1 METESIKLGGKDMS
15 GPKTSRYTLT
25 PEQRKILAE
34 QRQIQREIQKNTV
47 MLKQNVAGLK
57 EIVSKVDT
65 EIAQFRRIVS
75 ETGKSTFEIDT
86 LESVR
91 NKAMQILNDA
101 GTVSE
106 KSGLSVMESTNKKL
120 KEMTKVLSDG
130 EVKMSSE
137 LRKANEEFREE
148 INAAISEGFTISFI
162 RIEEELPAVNMSD
175 YTSKIDAT
183 LEEIRGFQI
192 SNELRAKFIVL
203 KEKAAEID
211 SIDFIENYYA
221 MSIIPFLKECQ
232 AYNSLFLE
240 YGARFEELCAEYEV
254 LVGELGVP
262 KKQFSFSLESIE
274 ELEKEIQDMQKI
286 IQRKEE
292 QEYISECVDKA
303 MQEMGYKVI
312 GNREVVRKD
321 GRRFTNE
328 LYLFDEGTAVNV
340 TYSDEGQ
347 ITMELGGL
355 DDQDRIPSEAECQS
369 LAQDM
374 VSFCDDYLKIEEKL
388 RAMGIVSHRVSILPP
403 EAQFA
408 QIINTSDYCMKE
420 DVVSYEAKKTHKSTA
435 TQGYLRKDE

>member
-1 METESIKLGGKDMS
+1 MS

-25 PEQRKILAE
+25 PEQRRILAE
-34 QRQIQREIQKNTV
+34 QRRIQREIQKNTV

-65 EIAQFRRIVS
+65 GIAQFRRIVS

-137 LRKANEEFREE
+137 LRKADEEFREE

-175 YTSKIDAT
+175 YTSKIDAA

>member
-1 METESIKLGGKDMS
+1 MS

-25 PEQRKILAE
+25 PEQRRILAE
-34 QRQIQREIQKNTV
+34 QRRIQREIKKNTV
-47 MLKQNVAGLK
+47 MLKQNVLGLK

-75 ETGKSTFEIDT
+75 ETGKSTFEIET

-91 NKAMQILNDA
+91 TQAMQILNDA

-106 KSGLSVMESTNKKL
+106 KSELSVMKSTNKRL
-120 KEMTKVLSDG
+120 KEIMKVLSDG

-137 LRKANEEFREE
+137 LRKADEEFREE

-162 RIEEELPAVNMSD
+162 RIEEELPTVNMSD
-175 YTSKIDAT
+175 YTSKIDAA
-183 LEEIRGFQI
+183 LEEIREFQI

-203 KEKAAEID
+203 KEKATEID

-221 MSIIPFLKECQ
+221 MSIIPFLKECR

-240 YGARFEELCAEYEV
+240 YGARFEELYAEYEV
-254 LVGELGVP
+254 LADELSVP
-262 KKQFSFSLESIE
+262 KKQFAFSLESIE

-303 MQEMGYKVI
+303 MKEMGYKVI
-312 GNREVVRKD
+312 GNREVVRKN

-340 TYSDEGQ
+340 TYSEEGQ

-355 DDQDRIPSEAECQS
+355 DDQDRIPSDAECRS

-388 RAMGIVSHRVSILPP
+388 RAMGIVSHHVSILPP

-420 DVVSYEAKKTHKSTA
+420 YVVSYEARKTHKSTA
-435 TQGYLRKDE
+435 AQGYLRKDE

>member
-1 METESIKLGGKDMS
+1 MS

-25 PEQRKILAE
+25 PEQRRILAE

-137 LRKANEEFREE
+137 LRKADEEFREE

-175 YTSKIDAT
+175 YTSKIDAA

-221 MSIIPFLKECQ
+221 MSIIPF
-232 AYNSLFLE
+232 
-240 YGARFEELCAEYEV
+240 
-254 LVGELGVP
+254 
-262 KKQFSFSLESIE
+262 
-274 ELEKEIQDMQKI
+274 
-286 IQRKEE
+286 
-292 QEYISECVDKA
+292 
-303 MQEMGYKVI
+303 
-312 GNREVVRKD
+312 
-321 GRRFTNE
+321 
-328 LYLFDEGTAVNV
+328 
-340 TYSDEGQ
+340 
-347 ITMELGGL
+347 
-355 DDQDRIPSEAECQS
+355 
-369 LAQDM
+369 
-374 VSFCDDYLKIEEKL
+374 
-388 RAMGIVSHRVSILPP
+388 
-403 EAQFA
+403 
-408 QIINTSDYCMKE
+408 
-420 DVVSYEAKKTHKSTA
+420 
-435 TQGYLRKDE
+435 

>member
-1 METESIKLGGKDMS
+1 MS

-25 PEQRKILAE
+25 PEQRRILAE
-34 QRQIQREIQKNTV
+34 QRRIQREIQKNTV

-65 EIAQFRRIVS
+65 EIAQFRKIVS
-75 ETGKSTFEIDT
+75 ETGKSSFEIET

-91 NKAMQILNDA
+91 NQAMQILNDA

-120 KEMTKVLSDG
+120 KKMTKVLSDG

-137 LRKANEEFREE
+137 LRKADEEFREE

-162 RIEEELPAVNMSD
+162 RIEEELPTVNMSD
-175 YTSKIDAT
+175 YTSKVDVA

-192 SNELRAKFIVL
+192 SNELKAKFIVL

-221 MSIIPFLKECQ
+221 MSIIPFLKECR

-254 LVGELGVP
+254 VADELGVP
-262 KKQFSFSLESIE
+262 KKQFTFSLESIE

-340 TYSDEGQ
+340 TYSEEGQ

-355 DDQDRIPSEAECQS
+355 DDQDRIPNEAECQS

-388 RAMGIVSHRVSILPP
+388 KAMGIVSHRVSILPP

>member
-1 METESIKLGGKDMS
+1 MS

-25 PEQRKILAE
+25 PEQRRILAE
-34 QRQIQREIQKNTV
+34 QRRIQREIQNNTV

-75 ETGKSTFEIDT
+75 ETGKSTFEIET

-91 NKAMQILNDA
+91 NQAMKILNDA

-137 LRKANEEFREE
+137 LRKADEEFREE

-162 RIEEELPAVNMSD
+162 KIEEELPTVNMSD
-175 YTSKIDAT
+175 YTSKIDAA
-183 LEEIRGFQI
+183 LEEIRGFHI
-192 SNELRAKFIVL
+192 SNELRTKFIVL

-221 MSIIPFLKECQ
+221 MSIIPFLKECR

-254 LVGELGVP
+254 VADELGVP
-262 KKQFSFSLESIE
+262 KKQFAFSLESIE

-292 QEYISECVDKA
+292 QEYISECVDRA

-321 GRRFTNE
+321 GQRFTNE

-340 TYSDEGQ
+340 TYSEEGQ

-435 TQGYLRKDE
+435 AQGYLRKDD

>member
-1 METESIKLGGKDMS
+1 MS

-25 PEQRKILAE
+25 PEQRRILAE
-34 QRQIQREIQKNTV
+34 QRRIQREIQKNTV

-75 ETGKSTFEIDT
+75 ETGKSALEIET
-86 LESVR
+86 LELVR
-91 NKAMQILNDA
+91 NQAMKILNDA

-106 KSGLSVMESTNKKL
+106 KSGLSVMESTNKQL

-137 LRKANEEFREE
+137 LRKADEEFREE

-162 RIEEELPAVNMSD
+162 KIEEELPTVNMSD
-175 YTSKIDAT
+175 YTSKIDAA
-183 LEEIRGFQI
+183 LEEIREFHI
-192 SNELRAKFIVL
+192 SNELRAKFIAL

-221 MSIIPFLKECQ
+221 MSIIPFLKECR

-254 LVGELGVP
+254 VADELGVP
-262 KKQFSFSLESIE
+262 KKQFAFSLESIE

-340 TYSDEGQ
+340 TCSEEGQ

-369 LAQDM
+369 LAQNM

-435 TQGYLRKDE
+435 AQGYLRKDD

>member
-1 METESIKLGGKDMS
+1 MS

-25 PEQRKILAE
+25 PEQRRILAE
-34 QRQIQREIQKNTV
+34 QRRIQREIQKNTV

-86 LESVR
+86 LETVR
-91 NKAMQILNDA
+91 NQAMKILNDA

-137 LRKANEEFREE
+137 LRKADEEFREE

-162 RIEEELPAVNMSD
+162 KIEEELPTVNMSD
-175 YTSKIDAT
+175 YTSKIDAA
-183 LEEIRGFQI
+183 LEEIRGFHI
-192 SNELRAKFIVL
+192 SNELRAKFIAL

-221 MSIIPFLKECQ
+221 MSIIPFLKECR

-254 LVGELGVP
+254 VADELGVP
-262 KKQFSFSLESIE
+262 KKQFAFSLESIE

-340 TYSDEGQ
+340 TYSEEGQ

-435 TQGYLRKDE
+435 AQGYLRKDD

>member
-25 PEQRKILAE
+25 PEQRRILAE
-34 QRQIQREIQKNTV
+34 QRQIQREIQKNMV

-137 LRKANEEFREE
+137 LRKADEEFREE

-175 YTSKIDAT
+175 YTSKIDAA

>member
-175 YTSKIDAT
+175 YTSKIDAA

>member
-1 METESIKLGGKDMS
+1 
-15 GPKTSRYTLT
+15 
-25 PEQRKILAE
+25 
-34 QRQIQREIQKNTV
+34 
-47 MLKQNVAGLK
+47 
-57 EIVSKVDT
+57 
-65 EIAQFRRIVS
+65 
-75 ETGKSTFEIDT
+75 
-86 LESVR
+86 
-91 NKAMQILNDA
+91 
-101 GTVSE
+101 
-106 KSGLSVMESTNKKL
+106 
-120 KEMTKVLSDG
+120 
-130 EVKMSSE
+130 
-137 LRKANEEFREE
+137 
-148 INAAISEGFTISFI
+148 
-162 RIEEELPAVNMSD
+162 
-175 YTSKIDAT
+175 
-183 LEEIRGFQI
+183 
-192 SNELRAKFIVL
+192 
-203 KEKAAEID
+203 
-211 SIDFIENYYA
+211 
-221 MSIIPFLKECQ
+221 
-232 AYNSLFLE
+232 
-240 YGARFEELCAEYEV
+240 
-254 LVGELGVP
+254 
-262 KKQFSFSLESIE
+262 
-274 ELEKEIQDMQKI
+274 MQKI

-340 TYSDEGQ
+340 TYSEEGQ

-435 TQGYLRKDE
+435 AQGYLRKDD

>member
-1 METESIKLGGKDMS
+1 MS

-25 PEQRKILAE
+25 PEQRRILAE
-34 QRQIQREIQKNTV
+34 QRRIQREIQKNTV
-47 MLKQNVAGLK
+47 MLKQNVVGLK

-65 EIAQFRRIVS
+65 EIAHFRRIVS
-75 ETGKSTFEIDT
+75 ETGKSSFEIET

-91 NKAMQILNDA
+91 NQAMQAINDA

-106 KSGLSVMESTNKKL
+106 KSGLSVMESTNKRL
-120 KEMTKVLSDG
+120 KEITKMLSDG

-137 LRKANEEFREE
+137 LRKADEAFREE
-148 INAAISEGFTISFI
+148 ISAAISEGFTISFI
-162 RIEEELPAVNMSD
+162 RIEEELPTVNMLD
-175 YTSKIDAT
+175 YTSKIDAA
-183 LEEIRGFQI
+183 LAEISGFHI
-192 SNELRAKFIVL
+192 SNELKAKFIVL

-221 MSIIPFLKECQ
+221 MSIIPFLKECR

-240 YGARFEELCAEYEV
+240 YGSKFEELYAEYEV
-254 LVGELGVP
+254 LADELSVP
-262 KKQFSFSLESIE
+262 KKQFVFSLESIE

-292 QEYISECVDKA
+292 QEYISECVDKSI
-303 MQEMGYKVI
+303 QEMGYKVI

-340 TYSDEGQ
+340 TYSEEGQ

-355 DDQDRIPSEAECQS
+355 DGQDRIPSEAECQS

-388 RAMGIVSHRVSILPP
+388 KEMGIVTHRVSILPP

-408 QIINTSDYCMKE
+408 QIINTSDYRMKE
-420 DVVSYEAKKTHKSTA
+420 DVVSYEARKTHKSMA
-435 TQGYLRKDE
+435 AQGYLRKDE

>member
-1 METESIKLGGKDMS
+1 MS

-25 PEQRKILAE
+25 PEQRRILAE
-34 QRQIQREIQKNTV
+34 QRRIQREIQKNTV

-75 ETGKSTFEIDT
+75 ENGKSTLEIET

-91 NKAMQILNDA
+91 NQAMKILNDA

-106 KSGLSVMESTNKKL
+106 KSGLSVMESTNKQL

-137 LRKANEEFREE
+137 LRKADEEFREE

-162 RIEEELPAVNMSD
+162 KIEEELATVNMSD
-175 YTSKIDAT
+175 YTSKIDAA
-183 LEEIRGFQI
+183 LEEIRGFHL
-192 SNELRAKFIVL
+192 SNELRAKFIAL

-221 MSIIPFLKECQ
+221 MSIIPFLKECR

-240 YGARFEELCAEYEV
+240 YGVRFEELCAEYEV
-254 LVGELGVP
+254 VADELGGP
-262 KKQFSFSLESIE
+262 KKQFVFSLESIE

-340 TYSDEGQ
+340 TYSEEGQ

-403 EAQFA
+403 EAQFS

-435 TQGYLRKDE
+435 VQGYLRKDD

>member
-1 METESIKLGGKDMS
+1 MS

-25 PEQRKILAE
+25 PEQRRILAE
-34 QRQIQREIQKNTV
+34 QRRIQREIQKNTV

-86 LESVR
+86 LELVR

-137 LRKANEEFREE
+137 LRKADEEFREE

-175 YTSKIDAT
+175 YTSKIDAA

-221 MSIIPFLKECQ
+221 MSIIPFLKKCQ

>member
-137 LRKANEEFREE
+137 LRKADEEFREE

>member
-1 METESIKLGGKDMS
+1 MS

-25 PEQRKILAE
+25 PEQRRILAE
-34 QRQIQREIQKNTV
+34 QRRIQREIQKNTV

-137 LRKANEEFREE
+137 LRKADEEFREE

-175 YTSKIDAT
+175 YTSKIDAA

-240 YGARFEELCAEYEV
+240 YGARF
-254 LVGELGVP
+254 
-262 KKQFSFSLESIE
+262 E

>member
-1 METESIKLGGKDMS
+1 MS

-25 PEQRKILAE
+25 PEQRRILAE
-34 QRQIQREIQKNTV
+34 QRRIQREIQKNTV
-47 MLKQNVAGLK
+47 MLKQHVAGLK

-65 EIAQFRRIVS
+65 EIVQFRRIVS

-137 LRKANEEFREE
+137 LRKADEEFREE

-175 YTSKIDAT
+175 YTSKIDAA

>member
-137 LRKANEEFREE
+137 LRKADEEFREE

-175 YTSKIDAT
+175 YTSKIDAA

>member
-1 METESIKLGGKDMS
+1 MS

-25 PEQRKILAE
+25 PEQRRILAE
-34 QRQIQREIQKNTV
+34 QRRIQREIQKNTV

-86 LESVR
+86 LELVR

-137 LRKANEEFREE
+137 LRKADEEFREE

-175 YTSKIDAT
+175 YTSKIDAA

-328 LYLFDEGTAVNV
+328 LYLFDKGTAVNV

>member
-1 METESIKLGGKDMS
+1 MFEVLG
-15 GPKTSRYTLT
+15 
-25 PEQRKILAE
+25 
-34 QRQIQREIQKNTV
+34 
-47 MLKQNVAGLK
+47 
-57 EIVSKVDT
+57 
-65 EIAQFRRIVS
+65 
-75 ETGKSTFEIDT
+75 
-86 LESVR
+86 
-91 NKAMQILNDA
+91 
-101 GTVSE
+101 
-106 KSGLSVMESTNKKL
+106 
-120 KEMTKVLSDG
+120 
-130 EVKMSSE
+130 
-137 LRKANEEFREE
+137 
-148 INAAISEGFTISFI
+148 
-162 RIEEELPAVNMSD
+162 
-175 YTSKIDAT
+175 
-183 LEEIRGFQI
+183 
-192 SNELRAKFIVL
+192 
-203 KEKAAEID
+203 
-211 SIDFIENYYA
+211 
-221 MSIIPFLKECQ
+221 
-232 AYNSLFLE
+232 
-240 YGARFEELCAEYEV
+240 AEYEV

>member
-1 METESIKLGGKDMS
+1 MS

-25 PEQRKILAE
+25 PEQRRILAE
-34 QRQIQREIQKNTV
+34 QRRIQREIQKNTV

-86 LESVR
+86 LELVR

-137 LRKANEEFREE
+137 LRKADEEFREE

-175 YTSKIDAT
+175 YTSKIDAA

-435 TQGYLRKDE
+435 TRGYLSKDE

>member
-1 METESIKLGGKDMS
+1 MS

-25 PEQRKILAE
+25 LEQRRILAE
-34 QRQIQREIQKNTV
+34 QRRIQREIQKNTV

-57 EIVSKVDT
+57 EIVSKIDA
-65 EIAQFRRIVS
+65 EIAEFKRIVS
-75 ETGKSTFEIDT
+75 ETGKSSFEMET
-86 LESVR
+86 LESIR
-91 NKAMQILNDA
+91 NQAMQDINDA

-106 KSGLSVMESTNKKL
+106 KSGLAVMESANKRL
-120 KEMTKVLSDG
+120 KEITKVLSDG
-130 EVKMSSE
+130 EVKMSLE
-137 LRKANEEFREE
+137 LRKADEEFREE

-162 RIEEELPAVNMSD
+162 RMEEEFSTVNMSD
-175 YTSKIDAT
+175 YASKIDAA
-183 LEEIRGFQI
+183 LDEIRGFQI
-192 SNELRAKFIVL
+192 SNELKDKFIVL

-211 SIDFIENYYA
+211 SIDFMENYYA
-221 MSIIPFLKECQ
+221 MSIIPFLKECR

-240 YGARFEELCAEYEV
+240 YGSKFEELYAEYEV
-254 LVGELGVP
+254 LADELSVS
-262 KKQFSFSLESIE
+262 KKQFVFSLESIE

-312 GNREVVRKD
+312 GNREVVRRN

-328 LYLFDEGTAVNV
+328 LYLFDEGAAVNI
-340 TYSDEGQ
+340 TYSEEGQ

-369 LAQDM
+369 LEQDM

-388 RAMGIVSHRVSILPP
+388 KAMGIVSHRVSILPP

-408 QIINTSDYCMKE
+408 QIINTSDYRMKE
-420 DVVSYEAKKTHKSTA
+420 DVVGYEARKTHKSA
-435 TQGYLRKDE
+435 TTQRYLRKDE

>member
-1 METESIKLGGKDMS
+1 MS

-25 PEQRKILAE
+25 LEQRRILAE
-34 QRQIQREIQKNTV
+34 QRRIQREIQKNTV

-57 EIVSKVDT
+57 EIVSKIDA
-65 EIAQFRRIVS
+65 EIAEFKRIVS
-75 ETGKSTFEIDT
+75 ETGKSSFEMET
-86 LESVR
+86 LESIR
-91 NKAMQILNDA
+91 NQAMQDINDA

-106 KSGLSVMESTNKKL
+106 KSGLAVMESANKRL
-120 KEMTKVLSDG
+120 KEITKVLSDG
-130 EVKMSSE
+130 EVKMSLE
-137 LRKANEEFREE
+137 LRKADEEFREE

-162 RIEEELPAVNMSD
+162 RMEEEFSTVNMSD
-175 YTSKIDAT
+175 YASKIDAA
-183 LEEIRGFQI
+183 LDEIRGFQI
-192 SNELRAKFIVL
+192 SNELKDKFIVL

-211 SIDFIENYYA
+211 SIDFMENYYA
-221 MSIIPFLKECQ
+221 MSIIPFLKECR

-240 YGARFEELCAEYEV
+240 YGSKFEELYAEYEV
-254 LVGELGVP
+254 LADELSVS
-262 KKQFSFSLESIE
+262 KKQFVFSLESIE

-312 GNREVVRKD
+312 GNREVVRRN

-328 LYLFDEGTAVNV
+328 LYLFDEGAAVNI
-340 TYSDEGQ
+340 TYSEEGQ

-369 LAQDM
+369 LEQDM

-388 RAMGIVSHRVSILPP
+388 KAMGIVSHRVSILPP

-408 QIINTSDYCMKE
+408 QIINTSDYRMKE
-420 DVVSYEAKKTHKSTA
+420 DVVGYEARKTHKSTT
-435 TQGYLRKDE
+435 TQRYLRKDE

>member
-25 PEQRKILAE
+25 PEQRRILAE
-34 QRQIQREIQKNTV
+34 QRRIQREIQKNTV

-86 LESVR
+86 LELVR

-137 LRKANEEFREE
+137 LRKADEEFREE

-175 YTSKIDAT
+175 YTSKIDAA